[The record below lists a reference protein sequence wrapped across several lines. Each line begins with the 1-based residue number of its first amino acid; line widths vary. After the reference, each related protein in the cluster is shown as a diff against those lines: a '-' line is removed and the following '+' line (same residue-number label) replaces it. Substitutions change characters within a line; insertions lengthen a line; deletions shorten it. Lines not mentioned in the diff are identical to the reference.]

1 MNKKLLVTIFVI
13 LIYVALFFLYANISK
28 SSYECGFGSP
38 YIRFCSSDTNEY
50 SDESLLKQFKESKS
64 SNRMIRSNSLKVIRG
79 APACGKLKYW
89 PPNMEVNSTDPPY
102 KFDYYGDVQAFGD
115 DYSVSRYCLEKDE
128 DVFDGWKLMTCYQ
141 DYYLQKGFHVL
152 TIFLSVTLLGFTLF
166 LYWYFKELCDFHGK
180 TIIALTGSQIFTY
193 LLVPFIRY
201 VSYYSYKYRQIKH
214 VLYSLFAVSLVMI
227 LLWITVLI
235 VHTYLTFRNFKI
247 QTSIPHEFSTYAI
260 FVVSLSMF
268 SAFVLIQDTIYYG
281 GGVEYLFFIY
291 IIIASIDIFLLIV
304 TGVKMLITSRHLEH
318 SEQARFDNEKK
329 WYWIINKVTLMMLVT
344 WLFESLLW
352 FRSFNVY
359 SETIGDFVNL
369 LTATAI
375 MLMLVG
381 REKARILLFGKYR
394 EVYDVENDA
403 D

>member
-1 MNKKLLVTIFVI
+1 MNKKLLFTIFVI
-13 LIYVALFFLYANISK
+13 LIYGALFFLYANISK
-28 SSYECGFGSP
+28 RSYECGFGSP
-38 YIRFCSSDTNEY
+38 CIRFCSSDTNEY

-166 LYWYFKELCDFHGK
+166 LYC
-180 TIIALTGSQIFTY
+180 
-193 LLVPFIRY
+193 
-201 VSYYSYKYRQIKH
+201 YKYRQIKH

-260 FVVSLSMF
+260 FVLSFSMF
-268 SAFVLIQDTIYYG
+268 SAFVFIQDTIYHG